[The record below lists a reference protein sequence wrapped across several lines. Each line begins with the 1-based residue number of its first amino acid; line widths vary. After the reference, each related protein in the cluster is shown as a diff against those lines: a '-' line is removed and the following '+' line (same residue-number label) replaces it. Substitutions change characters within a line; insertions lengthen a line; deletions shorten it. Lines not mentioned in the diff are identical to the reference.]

1 MIFHINTT
9 IIRALAR
16 STHGLSSGGDVFTAD
31 VFSLEMGR
39 GKAVSAIDGDVL
51 VADFLDDV
59 VALGRVIQLPLQLN
73 DLFFAFLQLRLWNT
87 FDINKKLLLVACTRL
102 HQSVGWSDAN
112 TLYFGVYGRF
122 YIFASTKR
130 PG

>member
-16 STHGLSSGGDVFTAD
+16 STHGLTGGDDVFTPD
-31 VFSLEMGR
+31 VFSYEMGR

-51 VADFLDDV
+51 VAYVLDNV

-87 FDINKKLLLVACTRL
+87 NEEKSFFFGCMHA
-102 HQSVGWSDAN
+102 
-112 TLYFGVYGRF
+112 TL
-122 YIFASTKR
+122 
-130 PG
+130 